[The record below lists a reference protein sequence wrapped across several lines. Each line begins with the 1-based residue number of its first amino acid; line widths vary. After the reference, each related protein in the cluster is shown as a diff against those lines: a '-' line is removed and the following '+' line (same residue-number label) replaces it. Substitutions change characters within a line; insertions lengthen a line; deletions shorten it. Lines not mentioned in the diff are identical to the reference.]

1 MPCGRDERRP
11 ALRAQRP
18 DSYLILV
25 AFRPGDCRAVPT
37 ALTSSSLCVALSALA
52 RQPSPMPARII
63 SWLAL
68 AVRMPGN
75 AISAVLTGILP
86 AAWSLCARASSSASV
101 S

>member
-1 MPCGRDERRP
+1 
-11 ALRAQRP
+11 
-18 DSYLILV
+18 
-25 AFRPGDCRAVPT
+25 
-37 ALTSSSLCVALSALA
+37 
-52 RQPSPMPARII
+52 MPAWII

>member
-1 MPCGRDERRP
+1 MAATNRVLCP
-11 ALRAQRP
+11 A
-18 DSYLILV
+18 V
-25 AFRPGDCRAVPT
+25 
-37 ALTSSSLCVALSALA
+37 SAPA